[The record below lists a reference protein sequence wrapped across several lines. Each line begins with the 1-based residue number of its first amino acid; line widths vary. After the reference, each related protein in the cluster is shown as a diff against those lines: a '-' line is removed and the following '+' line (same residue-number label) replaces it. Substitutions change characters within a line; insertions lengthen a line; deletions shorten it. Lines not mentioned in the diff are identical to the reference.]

1 MTTTAPARGSRDD
14 ELSSAVVAVL
24 GRLQAQ
30 HLQQVAAAAAR
41 LARLRRALVSS
52 PGSVP
57 EAWADTVGALPPHLQ
72 GATDAPN
79 DVERAMHAS
88 VCLYALHQQSQ
99 GAPMHTTGREH
110 GLGSAVRMLRQR
122 RARPGSTDAD
132 DDPVLRRF
140 HALATATTFSESLQ
154 HLRGLVTLLRGEA
167 IPLDYGRLAADL
179 RRLQDAGRSP
189 QVRLGWGRD
198 LYRKTEKSL
207 TPTAGTA
214 VGPADDDDPGADA

>member
-1 MTTTAPARGSRDD
+1 MTTTAPASASRDD
-14 ELSSAVVAVL
+14 ELSSAVMAVI
-24 GRLQAQ
+24 GSLQAQ
-30 HLQQVAAAAAR
+30 HLQRVPAAAAR
-41 LARLRRALVSS
+41 LARLRRALASA

-57 EAWADTVGALPPHLQ
+57 EVWADTLGALPARLL
-72 GATDAPN
+72 GTTDTPN
-79 DVERAMHAS
+79 DAERAMHAS

-99 GAPMHTTGREH
+99 GAAMQAAGREH
-110 GLGSAVRMLRQR
+110 GLGSAVRLLRLR

-132 DDPVLRRF
+132 GDPVLRRF
-140 HALATATTFSESLQ
+140 QALATATTFSESLQ

-207 TPTAGTA
+207 TPAANAA